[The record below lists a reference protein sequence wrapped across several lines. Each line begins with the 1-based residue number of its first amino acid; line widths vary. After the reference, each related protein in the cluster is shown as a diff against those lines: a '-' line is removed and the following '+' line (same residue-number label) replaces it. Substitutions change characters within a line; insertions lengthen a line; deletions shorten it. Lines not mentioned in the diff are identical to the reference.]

1 MNGNIMINK
10 TLFFAVLTSALVGG
24 CNSTVATN
32 EPLVEITENV
42 PKPKYEE
49 FVFANSALPISQI
62 IDIDGNKIELSKG
75 KNKKLVILFATW
87 CSDSNR
93 ALKALNNSDILQD
106 PNIDVIAIAREETK
120 ETVSK
125 WRALNNISVPLA
137 VDPDRSIF
145 KQFAAAGIPR
155 MITVEN
161 GRIIAMNLA
170 EGENQLD
177 QIVW

>member
-1 MNGNIMINK
+1 MINK
-10 TLFFAVLTSALVGG
+10 TLVFAVLTSALVSG
-24 CNSTVATN
+24 CNSTTATKETNVEVA
-32 EPLVEITENV
+32 ENIS
-42 PKPKYEE
+42 KPKYEE
-49 FVFANSALPISQI
+49 FVTANSPLPISQI
-62 IDIDGNKIELSKG
+62 VDIDGNKVELTDG

-93 ALKALNNSDILQD
+93 ALKALNNSDILKD

-125 WRALNNISVPLA
+125 WRELNNIRVPLA
-137 VDPDRSIF
+137 VDPDRAIF

-155 MITVEN
+155 MITVDN
-161 GRIIAMNLA
+161 GKIIAMSLA

-177 QIVW
+177 KIVW

>member
-1 MNGNIMINK
+1 MINK
-10 TLFFAVLTSALVGG
+10 TLVYAVLTSALVAG
-24 CNSTVATN
+24 CNSTTTDN
-32 EPLVEITENV
+32 EANIEIVNNIS
-42 PKPKYEE
+42 KPKYEE
-49 FVFANSALPISQI
+49 FVSANSALPISQI
-62 IDIDGNKIELSKG
+62 TDIDGNKVELLNG

-93 ALKALNNSDILQD
+93 ALKALNNSDILKD
-106 PNIDVIAIAREETK
+106 PNIDIIAIAREETK

-125 WRALNNISVPLA
+125 WRALNNINVPLA
-137 VDPDRSIF
+137 ADPDRSIF